1 MSKKDTGQNNI
12 AQNKK
17 ARHEYHI
24 EDTFEAG
31 LVLEGWEV
39 KSLRDGRVNLNDSY
53 VMMRNGEAWL
63 VAVHISPLISASTHI
78 QPSPLR
84 ERKLLLHRRE
94 LGRIFGAI
102 SKKGY
107 TCVPLSLYWKGGRAK
122 CSIGLAKGKQ
132 LHDKRETE
140 KQRDWVREKARM
152 LRR

>member
-63 VAVHISPLISASTHI
+63 VAVHISPLITASTHI
-78 QPSPLR
+78 QPIPLR

-140 KQRDWVREKARM
+140 KQRDWAREKARA
-152 LRR
+152 LRA

>member
-63 VAVHISPLISASTHI
+63 VAVHISPLLTASTHI
-78 QPSPLR
+78 QPIPLR

-140 KQRDWVREKARM
+140 KQRDWAREKARA
-152 LRR
+152 LRA

>member
-152 LRR
+152 LRK